1 MNCCDAKNCCQRYLD
16 KELQATEAL
25 AVERHL
31 SDCHCCAEVFES
43 QRAFHGL
50 VKKMLCN
57 CVEGKTPGLKASI
70 LDRIA
75 QSSSAGKIINLYP
88 HRYLSPNGGVAT
100 AAACMLMLSGVV
112 GFQSVCLNKQC
123 SMIMAAQSEHDNIVL
138 GNRPV
143 VASGTDTAI
152 LAKAISARIAS
163 NVGVPNLSGCDVKA
177 ETCGTVKIK
186 GMPEGIYVKYIHCEC
201 QNQPLTLIV
210 LDTPLMPRAEK
221 MEDFFLARQDGHNV
235 VSWRGADSGP
245 LYMLVSKIPMKE
257 ALEVA
262 RLARK

>member
-1 MNCCDAKNCCQRYLD
+1 MNCSDAKNCCQRYLD
-16 KELQATEAL
+16 KELQAVEAL
-25 AVERHL
+25 AIERHL
-31 SDCHCCAEVFES
+31 NDCRCCAEVFES

-50 VKKMLCN
+50 VKKMLCG
-57 CVEGKTPGLKASI
+57 CVEGKIPRLKASI

-75 QSSSAGKIINLYP
+75 ESSSGKIINLYP
-88 HRYLSPNGGVAT
+88 NRHLSPNGGVAT
-100 AAACMLMLSGVV
+100 AAACMLLLSGVV
-112 GFQSVCLNKQC
+112 GFQSVCLDKQC
-123 SMIMAAQSEHDNIVL
+123 SMIMAAQTEHDNIVL

-143 VASGTDTAI
+143 FAKGNDTSI
-152 LAKAISARIAS
+152 LARAISDKVATK
-163 NVGVPNLSGCDVKA
+163 VGVPNLSGCDVKA

-210 LDTPLMPRAEK
+210 LDTGLNPRAEK
-221 MEDFFLARQDGHNV
+221 MEDFLVAQQDGHNV
-235 VSWRGADSGP
+235 VSWRGESGP
-245 LYMLVSKIPMKE
+245 LYMLVTKIPLKD